1 MRLTSIAL
9 TCFALW
15 PIPATAA
22 DLAAIDRAIAKEP
35 VYHSKSPRYGLLV
48 FGPEAAHRVWVV
60 HDGGN
65 LWVDRNGN
73 GDLTEPGEKV
83 ACKDE
88 IGRKPGESGYR
99 FEIGDLTVG
108 GKVRK
113 DASVTLFPLHLL
125 SAAGDF
131 ASAQAALKTDP
142 SALTATV
149 SVKVDSK
156 RFKGDGSARVSFQAG
171 FYDSHGFLLFAERPA
186 NAPIVHFDGP
196 LQATLFDRLPT
207 LRIGRETRLVLV
219 VGTPGH
225 GAGTLSMLAYAD
237 VIPETAH
244 PRVEIVYPTAG
255 DAPPAQEHYELKQ
268 RC

>member
-1 MRLTSIAL
+1 MRLTSIAF

-15 PIPATAA
+15 PIPAPAT
-22 DLAAIDRAIAKEP
+22 DLVAVKRAIAREP
-35 VYHSKSPRYGLLV
+35 VYESKTPRYCLLV
-48 FGPEAAHRVWVV
+48 FGPDAADRVWLV
-60 HDGGN
+60 HDGDN
-65 LWVDRNGN
+65 LYVDRNGN

-99 FEIGDLTVG
+99 FEIGDLAVG
-108 GKVRK
+108 GKVHK
-113 DASVTLFPLHLL
+113 DASVTLLPLHLL
-125 SAAGDF
+125 SAAADF
-131 ASAQAALKTDP
+131 AFAQAALKTDP

-149 SVKVDSK
+149 SVMVESK
-156 RFKGDGSARVSFQAG
+156 RFKGDGSGRVSFQAG
-171 FYDSHGFLLFAERPA
+171 FYDSHGVLLFAERPA

-196 LQATLFDRLPT
+196 LQATLFGRPPT
-207 LRIGRETRLVLV
+207 LRIGRESTLMLV

-244 PRVEIVYPTAG
+244 PRVEIVYPMAG
-255 DAPPAQEHYELKQ
+255 DTPPAKEHYELKQ